1 MKVFV
6 YYNMH
11 RKTWSIKALE
21 GVHKGRVVAH
31 SNYVVVSKPVG
42 QVSLKS
48 RERVLLT
55 GRKNV
60 HAGIVGELQ
69 SIGLPLEVRGLMG
82 DIKSITYDP
91 YQWQSLVYK
100 DTPERSYTKG
110 ADRAFMINKHVYVY
124 FEEREA
130 A

>member
-21 GVHKGRVVAH
+21 GVNKGRVVAH
-31 SNYVVVSKPVG
+31 SNYVVVSNPIG

-48 RERVLLT
+48 RESVLLT

-82 DIKSITYDP
+82 TLRLLLMILTSGSPLYTRT
-91 YQWQSLVYK
+91 LRNAR
-100 DTPERSYTKG
+100 TPKALTG
-110 ADRAFMINKHVYVY
+110 PL
-124 FEEREA
+124 
-130 A
+130 